1 VNFTRFLVMVK
12 VSEKGATSVTDRVG
26 IVGEILSAALDN
38 LGTSDSVRALSQ
50 VLGEHYGTCSAMLWG
65 LKSDGNLQ
73 LVESFGFSEAIQEE
87 YGFLS
92 LFEPYPITDSIR
104 EGKIVRLSASEL
116 LEKYPK
122 LFDEPPGYPV
132 TDSIREEKIVR
143 LSASELSEKY
153 PETSE
158 VPPAYEVT
166 YMVPCTSSGSP
177 LGGLV
182 VCFFTTS
189 GEKKVPELVLEALR
203 VAAFHVLS
211 RQTGLVEVF

>member
-1 VNFTRFLVMVK
+1 M
-12 VSEKGATSVTDRVG
+12 TDRVG

-38 LGTSDSVRALSQ
+38 LGTSDTVRALSQ

-73 LVESFGFSEAIQEE
+73 LVESFGFSGAIQEE

-92 LFEPYPITDSIR
+92 LFERYPITDSIR
-104 EGKIVRLSASEL
+104 EGKIVRLSAAEL
-116 LEKYPK
+116 LERYPK
-122 LFDEPPGYPV
+122 LFEGPPGH
-132 TDSIREEKIVR
+132 
-143 LSASELSEKY
+143 
-153 PETSE
+153 PEALE
-158 VPPAYEVT
+158 VSQAHEVT
-166 YMVPCTSSGSP
+166 YMVPCTSSESP

-182 VCFFTTS
+182 VSFLTTNV
-189 GEKKVPELVLEALR
+189 GEEVPGLVLEALR